1 MEVLTTFICYIT
13 NTSNSQ
19 MANLKTTFSDL
30 ALSDS
35 ASTLLQEAIAELEVS
50 QHDQAK
56 KLIMQRLTEIKR
68 LEACLEKAKADL
80 AKLLDR
86 DVEEILMLEA

>member
-1 MEVLTTFICYIT
+1 
-13 NTSNSQ
+13 

-30 ALSDS
+30 VLSDS
-35 ASTLLQEAIAELEVS
+35 ASTLLQQAIAELEVS